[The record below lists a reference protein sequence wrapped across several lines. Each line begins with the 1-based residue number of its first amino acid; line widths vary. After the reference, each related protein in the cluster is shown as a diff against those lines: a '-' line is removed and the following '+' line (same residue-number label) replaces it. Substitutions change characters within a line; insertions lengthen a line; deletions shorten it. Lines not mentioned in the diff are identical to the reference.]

1 MKSLLQLYI
10 DRVFDSLS
18 DNDIAIIR
26 RNLDMLK
33 YGKVAETLITN
44 KYRYVWINVDKFFAY
59 LKKNNKDISKDML
72 RLVKI
77 KDIVD
82 TDIDHSICLK
92 LYIASDGDLAFDIDY
107 TVEHIMYV
115 SADDI
120 DYYVKNGYWNYGPR
134 LERSNRFNIPMRSE
148 RASSIC
154 FNIESLS
161 AKEFILDVVEDYKPI
176 KSSKKDEDIF

>member
-18 DNDIAIIR
+18 DNDIATIR

-44 KYRYVWINVDKFFAY
+44 KYRYVWIDADKFFAY
-59 LKKNNKDISKDML
+59 LKKDNKDVRKDML
-72 RLVKI
+72 RLIRI

-115 SADDI
+115 CADDI

-134 LERSNRFNIPMRSE
+134 LERSGKFNIPMRSE
-148 RASSIC
+148 RTSSTC
-154 FNIESLS
+154 FSIESSS
-161 AKEFILDVVEDYKPI
+161 AKEFILDVVEDFKPI
-176 KSSKKDEDIF
+176 KSSRDEDIF

>member
-10 DRVFDSLS
+10 DRVFDSLT
-18 DNDIAIIR
+18 DNDIATIR
-26 RNLDMLK
+26 RNIDMLK

-44 KYRYVWINVDKFFAY
+44 KYRYVWIDADRFFGY
-59 LKKNNKDISKDML
+59 LKKSNKDISKDML
-72 RLVKI
+72 RLVRI

-82 TDIDHSICLK
+82 TDTGHSICLK

-107 TVEHIMYV
+107 TVECIMYV

-134 LERSNRFNIPMRSE
+134 LERSSKFNIPMRTD
-148 RASSIC
+148 RTSSMC
-154 FNIESLS
+154 FSIESS
-161 AKEFILDVVEDYKPI
+161 YAKEFILDVVEDFKPI
-176 KSSKKDEDIF
+176 KSSRNENIF